1 MGRLLGLEL
10 HNFKSYK
17 GTTKIGFGDSNFTS
31 IIGPNGSGK
40 SNMMDAISF
49 VLGVRSSHLRS
60 HQLKDLV
67 YRGPLQEN
75 SMEMDDDNN
84 ESENENEN
92 ENENAYVCAFYKK
105 NDNVIK
111 LQRNISIHG
120 DSDYKINDKI
130 VSYKEYAKWL
140 ENENILVKAKNF
152 LVFQGDVE
160 QVASQSPMDLSKLI
174 EEVSGS
180 NQYKFEYEKLQ
191 DEVIM
196 LGKATADA
204 NKNSKRAENELK
216 TLEQGINQ
224 DNEYKNNIKQKK
236 TLQKHYALW
245 QLYHLEKTRQ
255 SFTSTIKQSN
265 EKINQLKK
273 KLIDEE
279 RNLIRAQKL
288 VSRDATSITKNK
300 NTLEYIQRDHEKLI
314 SDLKLVHLPQQ
325 TTKRRIDSI
334 EQRIT
339 TFEKDI
345 ERQKSYIE
353 RFEKQLKVINKA
365 KKNFEEE
372 IIEINKN
379 QIDYQL
385 SKEEL
390 VEYEQLKGKYLATGG
405 APIEESLALLEN
417 DKEEVTIELNRFE
430 KILNATHEK
439 INNEIQ
445 INLEDKKLELE
456 KLTSSLNDK
465 NAQHTGKVNE
475 LKDLQSQIESNSNK
489 EYDLNYKLR
498 ETLVRIDDLSANQ
511 RESLKEKKTREN
523 VTALK
528 RFFPGV
534 RGLVHDL
541 CHPKKDKYALAV
553 STVLGRNFDSIIVD
567 SSATAQECI
576 SYLKKQRTGAASF
589 IPLDTIES
597 EVASLPVSG
606 GANGYLL
613 AINAMEY
620 EPQYE
625 RAIQYVCSNTI
636 ICDTLNIAKKLKWE
650 QGINSKL
657 VTLDGSYIHRAGLM
671 TGGTLK
677 NQNNRWDKEEYQ
689 SLMVLKDKLLMEIED
704 LTASTLSA
712 SLKARDL
719 ESVIS
724 MLNSEIA
731 NIRINLTQT
740 TRAIDDIKIELTNQN
755 ELIEKEYL
763 PKISSLKE
771 KIKELDNLIDLK
783 NQEKETLQ
791 DMIYKTLTERV
802 GFTVKDYESHSGE
815 LMRKQNKE
823 LKQLQKE
830 ILTVENKLEFEV
842 ERLATTEKRF
852 EKAQTDLQ
860 KTKAELKSL
869 QDEES
874 HAHSKISKNETK
886 IQEQNEEITKLQ
898 ESLIAKQRELA
909 VTEGRVTDLESQ
921 IETQS
926 RQIDEINGDGEKIE
940 LERVGILQ
948 NCKIAGIQI
957 PVLSSTDLAD
967 LPIAQIDD
975 KTLDISKKI
984 DIDYDD
990 LPKKYKEN
998 KGQSIRT
1005 EFISKIKNAD
1015 EKLSVLQPNAR
1026 ASERH
1031 NDAMERFKEI
1041 NEERTNLKEKENHA
1055 MKRFREV
1062 KTARKNLF
1070 EKAFDHVSE
1079 HLSVIYRELTRNP
1092 NSSMELSGGNASLT
1106 LENEDEPFNG
1116 GIRYHATPPLK
1127 RFKDMEYL
1135 SGGEKTV
1142 AALALLFAINS
1153 YHPSPFFVLDEVDAA
1168 LDITNVERIAMYIR
1182 RHGNPDLQFIVIS
1195 LKSSMFEKSDALVGV
1210 FRQPNENTS
1219 KAVTLDLR
1227 NYAD

>member
-17 GTTKIGFGDSNFTS
+17 GTTKVGFGESNFTS

-75 SMEMDDDNN
+75 SMDSLDDDQ
-84 ESENENEN
+84 ED
-92 ENENAYVCAFYKK
+92 NENAYVCAFYKK
-105 NDNVIK
+105 DDSIVR

-120 DSDYKINDKI
+120 DSDYRIDDQI
-130 VSYKEYAKWL
+130 VSYKEYSKWL

-180 NQYKFEYEKLQ
+180 NQYKTEYESLK
-191 DEVIM
+191 DEVNI
-196 LGKATADA
+196 LGKATTDA
-204 NKNSKRAENELK
+204 TKNSKRAENELK

-224 DNEYKNNIKQKK
+224 NNEYKDNVKQKK
-236 TLQKHYALW
+236 VLQKHFALW
-245 QLYHLEKTRQ
+245 QLYQLEQTRQ
-255 SFTSTIKQSN
+255 SFKTAIKKSN
-265 EKINQLKK
+265 EKINQLQKK
-273 KLIDEE
+273 MKDEE
-279 RNLIRAQKL
+279 RSLIRSQKL

-300 NTLEYIQRDHEKLI
+300 STLEYIQRDHEKLI

-325 TTKRRIDSI
+325 TTKKRIDSI
-334 EQRIT
+334 EQRIA
-339 TFEKDI
+339 TFQKDI

-353 RFEKQLKVINKA
+353 RYEKQLKVTTKT
-365 KKNFEEE
+365 KSTFQEE
-372 IIEINKN
+372 IKENNKN
-379 QIDYQL
+379 QTQYQL
-385 SKEEL
+385 SKEDL
-390 VEYEQLKGKYLATGG
+390 IEYEKLNGKYLAQGG
-405 APIEESLALLEN
+405 APLEETLALLEN
-417 DKEEVTIELNRFE
+417 DKEEITIELNRFE
-430 KILNATHEK
+430 NVLETTREK
-439 INNEIQ
+439 INNELQ
-445 INLEDKKLELE
+445 INLEDKKLQLE
-456 KLTSSLNDK
+456 ALTSSLNDK
-465 NAQHTGKVNE
+465 NAQHTERVNG

-523 VTALK
+523 VTTLK

-534 RGLVHDL
+534 KGLVHDL

-597 EVASLPVSG
+597 EIASLPVSG
-606 GANGYLL
+606 GGSGYIL

-636 ICDTLNIAKKLKWE
+636 ICDTLDIAKSLKWE

-671 TGGTLK
+671 TGGTSK

-689 SLMVLKDKLLMEIED
+689 SLMTSKDKLLMEIED

-740 TRAIDDIKIELTNQN
+740 NRVIDDMKVELTNQN
-755 ELIEKEYL
+755 DLIEREYL
-763 PKISSLKE
+763 PKIVSLKE
-771 KIKELDNLIDLK
+771 KIQELENIINSK
-783 NQEKETLQ
+783 TQEKEMLQ
-791 DMIYKTLTERV
+791 DTIYKVLTDKV
-802 GFTVKDYESHSGE
+802 GFTIKDYENHSGE

-823 LKQLQKE
+823 LNQLQKE
-830 ILTVENKLEFEV
+830 ILTVENKLQFEV

-869 QDEES
+869 QDDET
-874 HAHSKISKNETK
+874 HAHSKITKNETK
-886 IQEQNEEITKLQ
+886 IQEQNEEISNLQ

-909 VTEGRVTDLESQ
+909 IAEDRVTDLESQ
-921 IETQS
+921 IETQT
-926 RQIDEINGDGEKIE
+926 RHIDEINGDGEKIE

-948 NCKIAGIQI
+948 NCKISGIEI
-957 PVLSSTDLAD
+957 PVLSATDLAD

-975 KTLDISKKI
+975 TTLDISQKL

-998 KGQSIRT
+998 KGQSTRS
-1005 EFISKIKNAD
+1005 EFISKIKNAE

-1031 NDAMERFKEI
+1031 DDAMERFREI
-1041 NEERTNLKEKENHA
+1041 NQERTDLKEKENSA

-1062 KTARKNLF
+1062 KSARKNLF

-1079 HLSVIYRELTRNP
+1079 HLSAIYRELTRNP

-1210 FRQPNENTS
+1210 FRQPDENTS